1 MMKTIAVKRIARDG
15 IQAKEVSAL
24 MDMEGIEFNLI
35 DEVNWK
41 DYPYQPMARFRI
53 AYTKDAVLLNYQV
66 EEDSIRAKYGE
77 DNGSVWTDACV
88 EFFVIPADDGIYYNI
103 ESNCIGTVLVGAG
116 KERSGREHAGQEII
130 DKIQRWSSLGRVPFG
145 ERRHSRWELSLIV
158 PYSVFFKSKVEALDG
173 KTVRAN
179 FYKCGDELKTPHF
192 LSWNPIH
199 APKPDFHCP
208 DTFGQLIFE

>member
-1 MMKTIAVKRIARDG
+1 MKTLTVKKIDRTTVRAE
-15 IQAKEVSAL
+15 EVSAL
-24 MDMEGIEFNLI
+24 MDKEGIGFTFI

-41 DYPYQPMARFRI
+41 SYPYQPMARFRI

-103 ESNCIGTVLVGAG
+103 ESNCIGTILVGAG
-116 KERSGREHAGQEII
+116 KERSERERAGEEITR
-130 DKIQRWSSLGRVPFG
+130 KVQRWSSLGRTPFG
-145 ERRHSRWELSLIV
+145 EQGHARWELSLIV

-192 LSWNPIH
+192 LSWSPID
-199 APKPDFHCP
+199 APQPDFHRP
-208 DTFGQLIFE
+208 DAFGQLIFE